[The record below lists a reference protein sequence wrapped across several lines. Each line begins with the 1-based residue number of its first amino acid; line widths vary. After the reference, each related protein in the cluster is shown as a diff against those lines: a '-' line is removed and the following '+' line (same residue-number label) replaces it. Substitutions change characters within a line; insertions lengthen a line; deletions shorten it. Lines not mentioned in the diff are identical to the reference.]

1 MRFLLS
7 TGPSHPPLAHTTFFL
22 PQPIFSFISYF
33 HLWNLAPSVIP
44 PINRLFSSFQL
55 APYPESINTSRLILY
70 KCKSLFYLS
79 TKNLEYSI
87 SVLDPVGGS
96 YLPSDPM
103 TKLKLRSKTTLTG
116 ERTLQVSM
124 SLAFA
129 RFLLQSLASLLS
141 LLSQL

>member
-1 MRFLLS
+1 M
-7 TGPSHPPLAHTTFFL
+7 
-22 PQPIFSFISYF
+22 QIS
-33 HLWNLAPSVIP
+33 LD
-44 PINRLFSSFQL
+44 
-55 APYPESINTSRLILY
+55 
-70 KCKSLFYLS
+70 LS

-116 ERTLQVSM
+116 ERTLHVSM

-141 LLSQL
+141 PLPQL